1 MTLSNYVSGD
11 ELLILKVVDD
21 NDDNYALIEVS
32 SESEAVVDITYTL
45 EGEHRIDGVSEYGY
59 GLWTKFMM

>member
-1 MTLSNYVSGD
+1 MSGD

-21 NDDNYALIEVS
+21 NDENYQLIEVG

-45 EGEHRIDGVSEYGY
+45 EGEHIIDGVSEYGY

>member
-1 MTLSNYVSGD
+1 MSGD

-21 NDDNYALIEVS
+21 NNENYELIEVG
-32 SESEAVVDITYTL
+32 SESEAVVDITYTID
-45 EGEHRIDGVSEYGY
+45 GEHKIDGVSEYGY